1 MEKAVVS
8 VVKKTLLHNNIQLL
22 ARAVVEC
29 CMDAQDNGELLRLQ
43 SELKTVN
50 HAISNLL
57 DLIEA
62 GRTTTAIADR
72 LDAREKQKK
81 ELEAAITKEKIL
93 NRIPTEEVVLFF
105 ENFIHGEI
113 DSPEY
118 NRYLTDILV
127 NSVCLYDTEEKDTQ
141 KITVLLNTQN
151 GHETVEIENIMTCS
165 S

>member
-22 ARAVVEC
+22 ARAVVKC

-72 LDAREKQKK
+72 LDAPKSRRKNWRQPSQKK
-81 ELEAAITKEKIL
+81 K
-93 NRIPTEEVVLFF
+93 F
-105 ENFIHGEI
+105 
-113 DSPEY
+113 
-118 NRYLTDILV
+118 
-127 NSVCLYDTEEKDTQ
+127 
-141 KITVLLNTQN
+141 
-151 GHETVEIENIMTCS
+151 
-165 S
+165 